1 MGKSGANVKPHR
13 FKNKGVKKRPAAMK
27 RRPGLFYSPKKKAN
41 NQAMRNLVQDDF
53 EKICKFSEAQCKSV
67 FTKAKVLPSRKELND
82 RWCWKCHHK
91 MTLDT
96 STDILRCTAKK
107 CQTRVYNASIAYTP
121 FYNSNSGG
129 HTLTHKTLLK
139 YAFAVGVRTPQDA
152 MKQYVG
158 TSTKH
163 SQRTDQDL
171 RAAVAFIE
179 KKKGDRTAFQNGEVD
194 IDGVSTGV
202 DRTVDDQTTFKGRFV
217 LYKERAS
224 KNTAWVP
231 IPDKVA
237 KKGKKNLGPEH
248 YETDLKSHYTSKM
261 LDGSLHSS
269 DAGTA
274 LKKAAKKASKPAVHA
289 VHSKGEYVKESKIL
303 LSSMT
308 GKEKAVVM
316 KRPAAVTSRYYHTL
330 AGSQSCEGAF
340 GNTKQSKRR
349 TNMTGR
355 QSGANAH
362 VNSLSAFRLMQE
374 PGTATVLKAL
384 AVYREWASDNISP
397 QRAFGPKKDKTWLW
411 KSI

>member
-1 MGKSGANVKPHR
+1 
-13 FKNKGVKKRPAAMK
+13 MK
-27 RRPGLFYSPKKKAN
+27 
-41 NQAMRNLVQDDF
+41 
-53 EKICKFSEAQCKSV
+53 
-67 FTKAKVLPSRKELND
+67 
-82 RWCWKCHHK
+82 H
-91 MTLDT
+91 
-96 STDILRCTAKK
+96 
-107 CQTRVYNASIAYTP
+107 
-121 FYNSNSGG
+121 
-129 HTLTHKTLLK
+129 
-139 YAFAVGVRTPQDA
+139 
-152 MKQYVG
+152 YVG
-158 TSTKH
+158 TSTNQ

-171 RAAVAFIE
+171 RAAVAFVE

-194 IDGVSTGV
+194 IDGVSTGA

-231 IPDKVA
+231 IPDKIA

-274 LKKAAKKASKPAVHA
+274 LKKAAKKAGKPAVHA

-303 LSSMT
+303 LSAMT
-308 GKEKAVVM
+308 EKEKAVVM
-316 KRPAAVTSRYYHTL
+316 QRPAAVTSHTL
-330 AGSQSCEGAF
+330 AGFQSCEGVT

-362 VNSLSAFRLMQE
+362 INSLSAFRLMQE
-374 PGTATVLKAL
+374 PGTDTVLKAL
-384 AVYREWASDNISP
+384 AEYRKWVEDNISP
-397 QRAFGPKKDKTWLW
+397 QRAFGPKKDKSWLW
-411 KSI
+411 KFI